1 MKRLLFA
8 GFLLF
13 SATSLLAQDVPKQIN
28 GGILNGKA
36 MSLPKPVYPEQAK
49 ADKLEGIVRIEVV
62 IDESGEVIS
71 AEPASGLVD
80 VYRPGGSGM
89 PEKEPANAADPL
101 LIDAGLE
108 AAKKAK
114 FSPTLLNGVGV
125 KVKGTIVYRFMAA
138 DDDAPTDAVSG
149 GILNGKAL
157 SLPKPAYPPAA
168 RAVKAEGT
176 VSVKVVIGEGGNVIS
191 AEAVSGHPLL
201 RAAAVTAAREALFA
215 PTTINGGAVKVSGV
229 LTYNFVP

>member
-13 SATSLLAQDVPKQIN
+13 SANSLLAQDVPKQIN

-36 MSLPKPVYPEQAK
+36 ISLPKPVYPEQAK

-62 IDESGEVIS
+62 IDESGDVIA
-71 AEPASGLVD
+71 AEPATGLVD
-80 VYRPGGSGM
+80 TYRPGGSGM
-89 PEKEPANAADPL
+89 PEKEPANAADPM
-101 LIDAGLE
+101 LIEAGLE

-114 FSPTLLNGVGV
+114 FSPTLLNGIGV
-125 KVKGTIVYRFMAA
+125 KVKGTVVYRFVAA
-138 DDDAPTDAVSG
+138 DNDAPTDALGG
-149 GILNGKAL
+149 GILNGKAI
-157 SLPKPAYPPAA
+157 SLPNPVYPPAA

-176 VSVKVVIGEGGNVIS
+176 VTVKVLIDEGGSVIS

-201 RAAAVTAAREALFA
+201 RAASVAAAREAQFA

>member
-13 SATSLLAQDVPKQIN
+13 SASSLLAQDLPKQIN

-71 AEPASGLVD
+71 AEPASGLID

-89 PEKEPANAADPL
+89 LEKEPANAADPM

-114 FSPTLLNGVGV
+114 FSPTLLNGIGV
-125 KVKGTIVYRFMAA
+125 KVKGTLVYRFVV
-138 DDDAPTDAVSG
+138 DDDAPADAISG
-149 GILNGKAL
+149 GILNGKAI

-168 RAVKAEGT
+168 RAVNAEGS
-176 VSVKVVIGEGGNVIS
+176 VNVKVVIDEGGNVIS
-191 AEAVSGHPLL
+191 AEAVAGHPLL
-201 RAAAVTAAREALFA
+201 RAAAVSAARGALFS
-215 PTTINGGAVKVSGV
+215 PTVYNGSAVKVSGV